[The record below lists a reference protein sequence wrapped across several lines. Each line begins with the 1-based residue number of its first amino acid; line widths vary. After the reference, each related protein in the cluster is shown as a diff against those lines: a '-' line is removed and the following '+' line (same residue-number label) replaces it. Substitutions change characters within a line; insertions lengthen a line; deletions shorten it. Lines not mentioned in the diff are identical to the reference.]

1 MYTNWQSYE
10 AGTNPKDV
18 ALRAFRNYDNDGSG
32 YIDYMEFKAICV
44 DLRLTLSKAE
54 LKDAME
60 HLDENSDGTI
70 AEEEFIKWFVHR

>member
-1 MYTNWQSYE
+1 
-10 AGTNPKDV
+10 
-18 ALRAFRNYDNDGSG
+18 
-32 YIDYMEFKAICV
+32 MEFKSICV
-44 DLRLTLSKAE
+44 DLGLTLSKTE